1 MSPRSITRRDF
12 TMTALGIA
20 ATGTCDGRAVSG
32 VIEGKTSVS
41 ELADLSA
48 RDAARHI
55 REGAVSCESYVS
67 ALLRQYRLH
76 RDLNVA
82 ISLHEANV
90 VESARAVDRA
100 RARGKALGPLAGV
113 PFIVKDQID
122 VAGYATTAGTP
133 ALRHYMPSRNAVV
146 VDTLLRSGAIV
157 FAKANM
163 HELAYGVTSSNPT
176 FGFVRNPYDR
186 DRIPGGSSGGTA
198 AALAARIVPL
208 GLGEDT
214 GGSVRIPAGFCGVCG
229 LRPSTWPAKRYSDAG
244 IVPGAAPDDTQTI
257 GPMARSVSDVA
268 LLDAVVTRTSEAQPL
283 DLRGV
288 RLGVPNE
295 GFWADK
301 DMDRGVAAAA
311 QAALEGLRGA
321 GVTLVPV
328 DLQAVLALAA
338 PLPFIPPDERARIAT
353 WLQQYV
359 PGVTL
364 HDLIRQIASR
374 DVKAIFEAPLQP
386 AGTGS
391 AQERAAQRSA
401 AVEAYKR
408 LYRDAGI
415 VALAFP
421 NPLIPAPPIAAHGDP
436 VDPQVEV
443 NGHRAPT
450 MSVVGRYTTF
460 APRMGAPGLTL
471 PAGLTA
477 GLPAGLELETLPGQ
491 DSWLLSFGLA
501 CEQVLKPLPP
511 PRALS

>member
-1 MSPRSITRRDF
+1 MTRRAV
-12 TMTALGIA
+12 TMAALGVA
-20 ATGTCDGRAVSG
+20 AAGSCGGRTVSREAGERRSASEAV
-32 VIEGKTSVS
+32 
-41 ELADLSA
+41 DLSA

-55 REGAVSCESYVS
+55 REGAIKAEGYVT

-82 ISLHEANV
+82 ISLHEPSV
-90 VESARAVDRA
+90 LESARAVDRA
-100 RARGKALGPLAGV
+100 RARGEALGPLAGV

-146 VDTLLRSGAIV
+146 IDILLRSGAIM

-186 DRIPGGSSGGTA
+186 TRIPGGSSGGTA

-244 IVPGAAPDDTQTI
+244 LVPGAAPDDTQTV

-268 LLDAVVTRTSEAQPL
+268 LLDAVVSHSSEAQPL

-288 RLGVPNE
+288 RLGVPSE
-295 GFWADK
+295 DFWADK
-301 DMDRGVAAAA
+301 DVDRGVAETV

-321 GVTLVPV
+321 GVTLVPI
-328 DLQAVLALAA
+328 DLQEVLALAA

-353 WLQQYV
+353 WLQQHV

-364 HDLIRQIASR
+364 QDLIRQIASP
-374 DVKAIFEAPLQP
+374 DVKAIFEAPVQ
-386 AGTGS
+386 ADSSGS
-391 AQERAAQRSA
+391 GEERARRRSA
-401 AVEAYKR
+401 AVEAYGR

-421 NPLIPAPPIAAHGDP
+421 NPLIPAPRIATHGDP
-436 VDPQVEV
+436 VDPQIEV
-443 NGHRAPT
+443 NGHRVPV
-450 MSVVGRYTTF
+450 MSLVGRDTTF

-477 GLPAGLELETLPGQ
+477 GLPVGLELEALPGQ
-491 DSWLLSFGLA
+491 DAWLLGFGLA
-501 CEQVLKPLPP
+501 CEQVLKPLPVP
-511 PRALS
+511 AMLH

>member
-1 MSPRSITRRDF
+1 MTRRDF

-20 ATGTCDGRAVSG
+20 SAGACTGRTASG
-32 VIEGKTSVS
+32 VAGGRSSAS

-55 REGAVSCESYVS
+55 REGAVTAESYAA
-67 ALLRQYRLH
+67 ALLRQCRLH
-76 RDLNVA
+76 RDLNVV
-82 ISLHEANV
+82 ISLHEPSV
-90 VESARAVDRA
+90 LERARAVDRA
-100 RARGKALGPLAGV
+100 RARREALGPLAGV

-133 ALRHYMPSRNAVV
+133 ALRHYMPRRNAVV

-268 LLDAVVTRTSEAQPL
+268 LLDAVITQTNEVQPV

-288 RLGVPNE
+288 RLGIPRE
-295 GFWADK
+295 DFWADR
-301 DMDRGVAAAA
+301 DVDRGVAATA

-328 DLQAVLALAA
+328 DLRAILALAA
-338 PLPFIPPDERARIAT
+338 PLPFIPPDERARIAM
-353 WLQQYV
+353 WLQQHV

-364 HDLIRQIASR
+364 QDLIRQIASR
-374 DVKAIFEAPLQP
+374 DVKAIFEAPVQP
-386 AGTGS
+386 AGTVS
-391 AQERAAQRSA
+391 AEERAKQRSL
-401 AVEAYKR
+401 AVEAYRR
-408 LYRDAGI
+408 LYREAGI

-421 NPLIPAPPIAAHGDP
+421 NPLIPAPPIPAQGDP
-436 VDPQVEV
+436 VDPQSEV
-443 NGHRAPT
+443 NGHRTPT
-450 MSVVGRYTTF
+450 MSLVGRYTTF

-477 GLPAGLELETLPGQ
+477 GLPVGLELEALPGQ

-501 CEQVLKPLPP
+501 CEQVLKPLPAP
-511 PRALS
+511 AALR

>member
-1 MSPRSITRRDF
+1 MTRRDF
-12 TMTALGIA
+12 AMTALGVASTSAYASSGA
-20 ATGTCDGRAVSG
+20 ARAVSG
-32 VIEGKTSVS
+32 LVVGKMSS
-41 ELADLSA
+41 GGLADLSA

-55 REGAVSCESYVS
+55 REGAVTAESYAT

-82 ISLHEANV
+82 ISIHEPSV
-90 VESARAVDRA
+90 LESARAVDRT
-100 RARGKALGPLAGV
+100 RARGEVLGPLAGV
-113 PFIVKDQID
+113 PLIVKDQID
-122 VAGYATTAGTP
+122 VVGYATTAGTP
-133 ALRHYMPSRNAVV
+133 ALRHYMPGRNAVV

-186 DRIPGGSSGGTA
+186 ERIPGGSSGGTA

-229 LRPSTWPAKRYSDAG
+229 LRPSTWPTKRYSDAG

-257 GPMARSVSDVA
+257 GPMARSVSDLA
-268 LLDAVVTRTSEAQPL
+268 LLDAVVTQTSEAQPV
-283 DLRGV
+283 DLRRV

-295 GFWADK
+295 NFWADK
-301 DMDRGVAAAA
+301 DVDRGVAASV
-311 QAALEGLRGA
+311 QAALEGLRRA

-328 DLQAVLALAA
+328 DLRAVLALAA
-338 PLPFIPPDERARIAT
+338 PLPFIPPDERARIAL
-353 WLQQYV
+353 WLQQHV

-364 HDLIRQIASR
+364 QDLVRQMASQ
-374 DVKAIFEAPLQP
+374 DVKAIFEAPAQP
-386 AGTGS
+386 ARPGS
-391 AQERAAQRSA
+391 AKERAQQRSA
-401 AVEAYKR
+401 AVAAYGR

-421 NPLIPAPPIAAHGDP
+421 NPLIPAPPIAPHGDP
-436 VDPQVEV
+436 VAPQIEV
-443 NGHRAPT
+443 NGHRAGT

-471 PAGLTA
+471 PAGLAA
-477 GLPAGLELETLPGQ
+477 GLPVGLELEALPGQ
-491 DSWLLSFGLA
+491 DSWLLGFALA
-501 CEQVLKPLPP
+501 CEQVLKPLPAP
-511 PRALS
+511 VLPG

>member
-1 MSPRSITRRDF
+1 
-12 TMTALGIA
+12 
-20 ATGTCDGRAVSG
+20 
-32 VIEGKTSVS
+32 
-41 ELADLSA
+41 LADLSA

-55 REGAVSCESYVS
+55 REGAVTAESYVT

-82 ISLHEANV
+82 ISFHGPSVL
-90 VESARAVDRA
+90 ESARAVDRA
-100 RARGKALGPLAGV
+100 RARGEALGPLAGV

-122 VAGYATTAGTP
+122 VAGYTTTAGTP

-176 FGFVRNPYDR
+176 FGFVRNPYDPT
-186 DRIPGGSSGGTA
+186 RIPGGSSGGTA
-198 AALAARIVPL
+198 AALAARMVPL

-268 LLDAVVTRTSEAQPL
+268 LLDAVVTQTSEAQPL
-283 DLRGV
+283 DLRGM

-301 DMDRGVAAAA
+301 DVDRGVAATM

-338 PLPFIPPDERARIAT
+338 PLPFIPPDERARIAM
-353 WLQQYV
+353 WLKEHV

-364 HDLIRQIASR
+364 PDLIRQIASR
-374 DVKAIFEAPLQP
+374 DVKAIFEAPEPP
-386 AGTGS
+386 AGSGS
-391 AQERAAQRSA
+391 AQERARHRSV
-401 AVEAYKR
+401 AVEAYR
-408 LYRDAGI
+408 RFYRDAGI

-421 NPLIPAPPIAAHGDP
+421 NPLVPAPPIPAQGDSA
-436 VDPQVEV
+436 DPQIEV
-443 NGHRAPT
+443 NGHRART

-477 GLPAGLELETLPGQ
+477 GLPVGLELETLPGQ
-491 DSWLLSFGLA
+491 DSWLLGFALA
-501 CEQVLKPLPP
+501 CEQVLKPLPAP
-511 PRALS
+511 AMVR